1 MAVLAAGL
9 ACLAMSA
16 ATALSA
22 SLEYCNLYARAY
34 ASLAAFQAYRLS
46 QPAFDAER
54 LKRVY
59 DMSWSKC
66 LNQDEEPELPALAE
80 IDASGGSVSLGKVA
94 SAAAKAAPAPVP
106 KVVPDP
112 APAEPAGAA
121 PTAPASSK
129 VADAAGP
136 AGPRRGSGF
145 KAWTPEWVAWCSS
158 HYRSFDPKTG
168 TVKPFVGARTL
179 CQ

>member
-1 MAVLAAGL
+1 MRVLVMLAASFG
-9 ACLAMSA
+9 CLMMPVT
-16 ATALSA
+16 TALSA

-46 QPAFDAER
+46 EPAFDGER

-66 LNQDEEPELPALAE
+66 LNQDEEPELPALAA
-80 IDASGGSVSLGKVA
+80 IDASGGSVNLGEVA
-94 SAAAKAAPAPVP
+94 SAAAKVTPN
-106 KVVPDP
+106 P
-112 APAEPAGAA
+112 APAEPTGTVPA
-121 PTAPASSK
+121 PPASGK
-129 VADAAGP
+129 VAAAGGA

-168 TVKPFVGARTL
+168 YVKPFAGAPTL

>member
-1 MAVLAAGL
+1 MRAMRVLAGGFG
-9 ACLAMSA
+9 CLMIL
-16 ATALSA
+16 ATAASSA
-22 SLEYCNLYARAY
+22 PLEYCNLYARAY
-34 ASLAAFQAYRLS
+34 ASLAALQAYRLS
-46 QPAFDAER
+46 QPALDAEQ

-59 DMSWSKC
+59 DLSWSKC

-80 IDASGGSVSLGKVA
+80 IDVSGSSVKLGEVA
-94 SAAAKAAPAPVP
+94 TAAVKAVSDPPSEEPTGTVQPPPAP
-106 KVVPDP
+106 
-112 APAEPAGAA
+112 
-121 PTAPASSK
+121 SK
-129 VADAAGP
+129 VADAGGGA

-168 TVKPFVGARTL
+168 TVKPFAGARTL